1 MIAVATKIFYNLYL
15 HPLSHFPGPKTYAV
29 SSLPVALAQLSG
41 KYHLFTQKA
50 HEKFGNVVRIS
61 PNELSFTSA
70 AAWNDIYARRQGNPP
85 LPRDK
90 TFFNDMLVDQKT
102 LTMADTENHARLRK
116 AMNPAFSSRALAL
129 QEPILQRNVEL
140 FLEKLQHHSTQGLQ
154 VDLRLWYNYIT
165 FDMIG
170 DLAFGES
177 FGCLDSSKF
186 HTWVQ
191 FVVDYFYVAT
201 LLQVVHRF
209 RPLNRI
215 LAALIPSSLI
225 AQKKKHSELTAEKI
239 KRRMKRRTDR
249 LDFVHSLIEARDNG
263 IITNEEVEQQA
274 SILILAG
281 GETTSIA
288 LTSATYL
295 LLLNPDKMAN
305 LMEELHTHFRHE
317 LEIDVS
323 SINKLVYLQAVIQET
338 LRMFPPITNGFP
350 RQTVPGGT
358 QIDGHFIPDK
368 VGM

>member
-1 MIAVATKIFYNLYL
+1 VAF
-15 HPLSHFPGPKTYAV
+15 
-29 SSLPVALAQLSG
+29 AQLSG

-50 HEKFGNVVRIS
+50 HEDYGTVVRIS
-61 PNELSFTSA
+61 PNELSFISA
-70 AAWNDIYARRQGNPP
+70 AAWNHIYARHQGNPP

-90 TFFNDMLVDQKT
+90 TFFNDMLVDKKT

-116 AMNPAFSSRALAL
+116 AMNPAFSSRALAS
-129 QEPILQRNVEL
+129 QEPILQQNVEL
-140 FLEKLQHHSTQGLQ
+140 FLEKLHDHATRGLQ
-154 VDLRLWYNYIT
+154 LDLRLWYNYIT

-186 HTWVQ
+186 HAWVQ

-209 RPLNRI
+209 CPLNKL
-215 LAALIPSSLI
+215 LAVLIPSSLME
-225 AQKKKHSELTAEKI
+225 QKEQHAGLTAEKV

-249 LDFVHSLIEARDNG
+249 LDFVHPLIEARDSG
-263 IITNEEVEQQA
+263 AISTDEIEQQA

-288 LTSATYL
+288 LTSATFL
-295 LLLNPDKMAN
+295 LLQNPDKMEN
-305 LMEELHTHFRHE
+305 LTKELQTHFQHE
-317 LEIDVS
+317 SEIDVS
-323 SINKLVYLQAVIQET
+323 SIKKLVYLQAVIQET

-350 RQTVPGGT
+350 RQTIIGGV
-358 QIDGHFIPDK
+358 QIDGHVVPDQ
-368 VGM
+368 VGLNISTRLISIYADRYRLL